1 MMGRARRA
9 EGKAARSVR
18 RKACGGFRSLLLA
31 EFIAILVVA
40 PGCFAQAQQTA
51 PGAPSVQSSS
61 AGPASPAAQTEPGK
75 PPKKKKTPKPDAL
88 DDYLKVARLESRAE
102 APTTGSLWR
111 PNGFMADLASDDK
124 ARYVGDEVTIQLAE
138 STATAQQ
145 GSVQT
150 ARTLNASSGVTELFG
165 QSNSILSNLFSP
177 ASSQALNGKGQ
188 TALTT
193 SFNTT
198 LAANIVEVLPSG
210 LYVIEARRQV
220 RVTDQNETVTL
231 RGIIRRSDLS
241 PGNVVLSTAISQ
253 MEVNLVG
260 KGVITEGTHPTN
272 AVIRIMLRVLGF

>member
-1 MMGRARRA
+1 MTDRARRSG
-9 EGKAARSVR
+9 GKAARSLR
-18 RKACGGFRSLLLA
+18 RRDSGGCRSLLPVV
-31 EFIAILVVA
+31 FTAILVVA
-40 PGCFAQAQQTA
+40 PGCVAQVQPTA
-51 PGAPSVQSSS
+51 PGASAGQLSS
-61 AGPASPAAQTEPGK
+61 AAPSAPATGGK
-75 PPKKKKTPKPDAL
+75 PGKKKKTPKPDAL
-88 DDYLKVARLESRAE
+88 DDYLKTARLESRAE
-102 APTTGSLWR
+102 LPTMGSLWR
-111 PNGFMADLASDDK
+111 PNGYMADLASDDK

-150 ARTLNASSGVTELFG
+150 ARTMNASSGISEFFG
-165 QSNSILSNLFSP
+165 QSNKIMSNLFSP
-177 ASSQALNGKGQ
+177 ASSQTLNGKGQ

-241 PGNVVLSTAISQ
+241 PSNVVLSTAISQ
-253 MEVNLVG
+253 MEVNMVG